1 MKKKYEYNFSLVLI
15 ILFSFAFICCEHD
28 EMNDT
33 KNKKASMEIPVDFIK
48 LIDDS
53 TNVAGLVEVKS
64 SISQLNVRW
73 NIPPECNIDTTQTV
87 FETNNGRCQIPVKW
101 IEKNKE
107 GIYGPMTKAFDGG
120 LLVST
125 GELSQYVRLIWADE
139 VDSTKITS
147 QKNIATRSTEPLPR
161 NIIIELTPETVDMDK
176 EVGGGIYVDYSG
188 APVVYVDRSRIPAS
202 SLIDKTKIDMFLN
215 APGPIL
221 LNWIDGKAPDANFS
235 TMLRFTA
242 GDITKIGYIN
252 YVIEQETPAIWEF
265 IDSTPSEGNTVL
277 ANEANIIVKV
287 RTNKPWS
294 LECEQGL
301 TSPVSDLGT
310 AYEVRSLVMPLRNNT
325 TSDQRE
331 IKVLVKSQGI
341 LQKTLIF
348 TQMGQGQTGVL
359 DFLSA
364 VPVDKSTLPGETT
377 SVDVTVQSDVAWWI
391 KCDCGKRMDYPASAL
406 GEKTGTVTITENTTG
421 EPRVITVT
429 VGYGDKVVKTLNYV
443 QNVSGGIDP
452 NATLVYD
459 SSTLP
464 TGNIAK
470 DGGTYTFTFTG
481 TYTGE
486 VQVRTLI
493 DGVAQTPGAS
503 VTNKQPQTSVPAN
516 TLTTTRNI
524 TFQYKRAD
532 GDWTALPASTNRV
545 QDGNGGGGGD
555 TQTLTYVSSTL
566 PTGNIP
572 ASATV
577 YTFNFE
583 GGYTGQFRVR
593 SVNADTGEVLFNGPI
608 GTTHSPKVT
617 VPANTAATTRN
628 IKFQYRMIDIAS
640 SSWMDLPASTDRIQD
655 ADNEGDTPSG
665 GNISL
670 ITISPQ
676 GDLSEYGAELKASFQ
691 GSFKG
696 NIDIRAISG
705 SEVLITA
712 SGKVNTSIPLS
723 IPQLFGLNR
732 IIIFEYSLDGGIN
745 WLEIERRNQINETF
759 SAGLIQPRASII
771 PAGGQALT
779 WSFQGTYSRKVIWR
793 AYTMKE
799 TLAEITA
806 NGPTLSLIIPENNT
820 GESRT
825 VNFMYKLEGRGWTGM
840 ETRVQLAE

>member
-1 MKKKYEYNFSLVLI
+1 MRKILSILLLILAIFASCDHDAESQLHKIDKLELETHVLR
-15 ILFSFAFICCEHD
+15 LSD
-28 EMNDT
+28 DT
-33 KNKKASMEIPVDFIK
+33 
-48 LIDDS
+48 
-53 TNVAGLVEVKS
+53 TGVAGKLVVSANTPEVK
-64 SISQLNVRW
+64 LKWNV
-73 NIPPECNIDTTQTV
+73 PSTCNIDTTVTSLCLY
-87 FETNNGRCQIPVKW
+87 NGSAELLVKW
-101 IEKNKE
+101 NECISDSV
-107 GIYGPMTKAFDGG
+107 YGPTDKAFDAGVLISSNG
-120 LLVST
+120 LS
-125 GELSQYVRLIWADE
+125 EYVHLIWAE
-139 VDSTKITS
+139 QVDSTVIEKMSDPI
-147 QKNIATRSTEPLPR
+147 QAKTRAGEEIPAAIVLTLYPELVPLD
-161 NIIIELTPETVDMDK
+161 IV
-176 EVGGGIYVDYSG
+176 VGGSVFVDYSG
-188 APVVYVDRSRIPAS
+188 TPIVTIDQTDISVSTNIDKARIPRFLTKS
-202 SLIDKTKIDMFLN
+202 DEVVFNWNTTGPPNLNFTSLVT
-215 APGPIL
+215 
-221 LNWIDGKAPDANFS
+221 
-235 TMLRFTA
+235 FTA
-242 GDITKIGYIN
+242 GSVRKQATLVYNEPSDEPSYWLFIN
-252 YVIEQETPAIWEF
+252 
-265 IDSTPSEGNTVL
+265 STPDSGSPIPATN
-277 ANEANIIVKV
+277 ANIVVTAK
-287 RTNKPWS
+287 TNKDWS
-294 LECEQGL
+294 IESDDAIL
-301 TSPVSDLGT
+301 SPVRDNGGTPLGNKT
-310 AYEVRSLVMPLRNNT
+310 LSISINDNPGMKPRT
-325 TSDQRE
+325 IT
-331 IKVLVKSQGI
+331 VLVKSQNS
-341 LQKTLIF
+341 LEETLIF
-348 TQMGQGQTGVL
+348 NQLGNNQTGVF
-359 DFLSA
+359 DFLSSNPIA
-364 VPVDKSTLPGETT
+364 ESVLPGEET
-377 SVDVTVQSDVAWWI
+377 SVNITVQTDMAWWI
-391 KCDCGKRMDYPASAL
+391 KCNCGKRVDYQASGL
-406 GEKTGTVTITENTTG
+406 GEKKGTMIVTENTTDT
-421 EPRVITVT
+421 PRIITITIGYDETTVT
-429 VGYGDKVVKTLNYV
+429 TLNFV
-443 QNVSGGIDP
+443 QNPSNGSGTG
-452 NATLVYD
+452 ATLVYD

-532 GDWTALPASTNRV
+532 GDWTALPTSTNRV

-628 IKFQYRMIDIAS
+628 IKFQYRLIDIAS
-640 SSWMDLPASTDRIQD
+640 SSWIDLPASTGRIQD
-655 ADNEGDTPSG
+655 ADNGGDTPSG

-759 SAGLIQPRASII
+759 SAGLIQPRASTI

-779 WSFQGTYSRKVIWR
+779 WSFEGTYSRKVIWR

-825 VNFMYKLEGRGWTGM
+825 VNFMYKLEGRGWAGM